1 MRSSK
6 RCRGARWAAIQEC
19 CTESQLMPRP
29 AIIIVTLSVLVAV
42 GGVTYLRATREKP
55 VAQGTEMPSEA
66 APRISKHE
74 ATPLNADTTV
84 DATPH
89 SSPSSPEAAS
99 THAAT
104 PEIIAQWISDTQSAD
119 ARTRAAAIAAL
130 AQAPKAQAVPALEHV
145 LESGE
150 PEVDRQIAL
159 RSLHSL
165 AMLDGD
171 HDGSIRD
178 AMRRAMY
185 HGDDEGVTQTA
196 QDLLDDIEAEIAT
209 RAESR

>member
-1 MRSSK
+1 
-6 RCRGARWAAIQEC
+6 
-19 CTESQLMPRP
+19 
-29 AIIIVTLSVLVAV
+29 
-42 GGVTYLRATREKP
+42 
-55 VAQGTEMPSEA
+55 MPSEA
-66 APRISKHE
+66 APQISKHE
-74 ATPLNADTTV
+74 AAPLNADTTV
-84 DATPH
+84 DAAPH
-89 SSPSSPEAAS
+89 ASPSSPEAAS
-99 THAAT
+99 TPTAT
-104 PEIIAQWISDTQSAD
+104 PEVIAQWISDTQSAD

-130 AQAPKAQAVPALEHV
+130 AQAPKAQAVPALERV

-165 AMLDGD
+165 AMQDGD
-171 HDGSIRD
+171 PDGSIRD

-196 QDLLDDIEAEIAT
+196 QDLLDDNEAEIAT